1 MASLWPGLVAEGC
14 SLSYVWDRG
23 TMERITR
30 SKPDSDIVNSRLIW
44 VIQSDRLIIETFQK
58 GGGTGSCWSSSLFV
72 CLACIKPSNA

>member
-1 MASLWPGLVAEGC
+1 MPVISFLQEGEVEGERGPKDFMASLWPGLVAEGC

-44 VIQSDRLIIETFQK
+44 VI
-58 GGGTGSCWSSSLFV
+58 
-72 CLACIKPSNA
+72 